1 MSARAG
7 RAHCFRWAG
16 LALATCS
23 WLATVPSLQP
33 AGGERLAWAA
43 GSAAGGAKSMLPFI
57 EDDFAA
63 AQRRAIES
71 RRLLVIDTW
80 APWCHT
86 CLSMRNLVF
95 PDPLLQ
101 PLADRFVYLAI
112 DTELP
117 RNAAFV
123 ERFPVRSLPM
133 ILVIDPARADAVV
146 ARFSGAMTAMELRA
160 RLEDLLRTQPAAVD
174 ALLAQAD
181 AAAAASDASRA
192 AALYGQAAG
201 SQPSAAA
208 LARARLGQI
217 QALREAGD
225 YRTCAELA
233 DLAHADVGR
242 SATATDFFSYGA
254 DCAGRLSDADLRQR
268 LRRQLRGYL
277 EALVRDPAASL
288 LPDDRSDGYGTLI
301 DLADGLGD
309 SSGGDRY
316 AQERLALL
324 EAAAAQA
331 KNSVAAATYD
341 AHRLECYRRLKRYA
355 PAETMLLSSAR
366 LMPHDYNPPARLA
379 RLYLDMG
386 RLDEGLKSI
395 ERALS
400 LAQGPRRVSMLEL
413 RSSLQQALGQTP
425 AAIESLEAAIRLLA
439 PKPGAAA
446 VLLRAAE
453 ARIAG
458 LRKMQATLR
467 QVSGPAAPPPAAPSS
482 APAGA
487 GKAASQR
494 TGAPR

>member
-1 MSARAG
+1 MSRGTAVAAEPTLAG
-7 RAHCFRWAG
+7 
-16 LALATCS
+16 
-23 WLATVPSLQP
+23 P
-33 AGGERLAWAA
+33 
-43 GSAAGGAKSMLPFI
+43 KSVLPFI

-63 AQRRAIES
+63 AKRRASES
-71 RRLLVIDTW
+71 RRLLFVDTW

-95 PDPLLQ
+95 PDPLLR

-133 ILVIDPARADAVV
+133 ILVLDPGRDDAVV
-146 ARFSGAMTAMELRA
+146 ARFSGAMTAPELRS
-160 RLEDLLRTQPAAVD
+160 RLEDLLRSQPAQVD

-181 AAAAASDASRA
+181 AAAAASDPTKA
-192 AALYGQAAG
+192 AALYAQAA
-201 SQPSAAA
+201 SLQPGPAN

-217 QALREAGD
+217 QALREGGD
-225 YRTCAELA
+225 YRACAELA
-233 DLAHADVGR
+233 DLSHTEVGR

-254 DCAGRLSDADLRQR
+254 DCAGRLPDADQRQR
-268 LRRQLRGYL
+268 LRRQLRGHL
-277 EALVRDPAASL
+277 EAVVRDPAAPL

-301 DLADGLGD
+301 DVADGLGD
-309 SSGGDRY
+309 SAGGDRY
-316 AQERLALL
+316 AQDRLSLL

-331 KNSVAAATYD
+331 KNPIAAATYD

-355 PAETMLLSSAR
+355 PAETMLLASAR
-366 LMPHDYNPPARLA
+366 QMPHDYNPPARLA

-395 ERALS
+395 DRALS

-413 RSSLQQALGQTP
+413 RASLLHGLGQTA
-425 AAIESLEAAIRLLA
+425 AAIDALDLAIRLLT
-439 PKPGAAA
+439 PNPGANA
-446 VLLRAAE
+446 VLVRGAE

-458 LRKMQATLR
+458 LRKTQATLR
-467 QVSGPAAPPPAAPSS
+467 QASVPATASGEAAGKPAAIKP
-482 APAGA
+482 GA
-487 GKAASQR
+487 TR
-494 TGAPR
+494 